1 MLKSFKLGAKM
12 LGGFT
17 LVAAIIVV
25 VGLFGL
31 RGANQLNSHLHEI
44 GEVNL
49 PSIKSLLEV
58 EIIMEEIIQVH
69 RTLMT
74 EMLSMEQRQRY
85 LSQLNDYW
93 QMLDQTWAHYMT
105 LPATIEEE
113 RLSSE
118 FERELAELRRLDQQW
133 SQLNQT
139 FQDIEILD
147 PGDLVANLQRFRG
160 DHYALEVNVAGLL
173 LNNQEFSGGEDPTAC
188 NFGRWLATFSTNN
201 RDIRSMLT
209 QMRGNHDRFHLAV
222 AQIREAMQA
231 GNQARAQRT
240 YNEVMQP
247 AARGVFDSF
256 NQLIALAGEA
266 NAMRD
271 QMTEMVLGPM
281 YQEAQEAMDVLERL
295 VAINHEIASEAVA
308 LAASDGVQVRSVA
321 IIGMAIGTILALFL
335 GFLLTRAITQ
345 PIGRVV
351 AMLNEMG
358 KGRLNNRLNMDS
370 KDEIGQMAK
379 TMDEFAD
386 NLQNGVVAGLQKLSR
401 GDLTFEGKPHDEQD
415 VIGNALVKTNND
427 LNRIV
432 GEILAATEQIAAG
445 SGQVSSSSQSLSQG
459 ATESAA
465 SLEEITSSMTE
476 MASQTK
482 LNAENSTQANQL
494 AGEARQA
501 AESGNEQMEKMMA
514 AMAEINEAG
523 QKISKIIKVID
534 EIAFQTNLL
543 ALNAAVEAARAGR
556 HGKGFAV
563 VAEEVR
569 NLAARSAKAA
579 KETAELIEGSVAKT
593 ENGTE
598 IATRTAES
606 LKEIVTA
613 ITKATDLVGEIAAA
627 SNEQAQGI
635 AQVNEG
641 LSQIDQV
648 TQTNT
653 ANAEEGAAA
662 AEELSSQADHLRGLM
677 ATFTVKG
684 GSVSRRQQRALP
696 EAPEPRPSGGG
707 QTSFKGWDSLEP
719 KAGRK
724 TKPSEVIALDDRE
737 FGRY

>member
-1 MLKSFKLGAKM
+1 MLKNFKLGAKM

-31 RGANQLNSHLHEI
+31 RGANQLNSHVHEI

-58 EIIMEEIIQVH
+58 EVSMEEIMLIH
-69 RTLMT
+69 RTMMT
-74 EMLSMEQRQRY
+74 EQIDMGQRQSY
-85 LSQLNDYW
+85 LTELSELW
-93 QMLDQTWAHYMT
+93 QRLDQTWAYFVT
-105 LPATIEEE
+105 LPANAEAM
-113 RLSSE
+113 RLRNE
-118 FERELAELRRLDQQW
+118 FERELADWRRLDEQW
-133 SQLNQT
+133 RQLNQR
-139 FQDIEILD
+139 FQAMDILD
-147 PGDLVANLQRFRG
+147 PGDLVGNLQRFRG
-160 DHYALEVNVAGLL
+160 DHYAVELNVAALL
-173 LNNQEFSGGEDPTAC
+173 LNNQDFSGGDDATAC
-188 NFGRWLATFSTNN
+188 NFGRWLATFSTSN
-201 RDIRSMLT
+201 RDIRSILT
-209 QMRGNHDRFHLAV
+209 QIRGNHDRFHLAV
-222 AQIREAMQA
+222 SQIREAMQA
-231 GNQARAQRT
+231 GNRAQAQRIF
-240 YNEVMQP
+240 EDVMRP

-256 NQLIALAGEA
+256 YQLITMAEEA
-266 NAMRD
+266 NALRD
-271 QMTEMVLGPM
+271 QMTEMVLGVM
-281 YQEAQEAMDVLERL
+281 YQEAHEAMDILDRL
-295 VAINHEIASEAVA
+295 TAINDEIAHEAMA
-308 LAASDGVQVRSVA
+308 LAASDGLQVRSVA
-321 IIGMAIGTILALFL
+321 IIGMVTGTLLAMVL
-335 GFLLTRAITQ
+335 GLLLTRAITQ
-345 PIGRVV
+345 PVGRVV
-351 AMLNEMG
+351 AMLNEMS
-358 KGRLNNRLNMDS
+358 KGRLNTRLNMDS

-386 NLQNGVVAGLQKLSR
+386 NLQNQVVSSLQKLSQ
-401 GDLTFEGKPHDEQD
+401 GDLTFETKPHDEQD
-415 VIGNALVKTNND
+415 VIGNALVKTNED

-445 SGQVSSSSQSLSQG
+445 SSQVSSSSQSLSQG

-501 AESGNEQMEKMMA
+501 AETGSQQMQKMMA

-523 QKISKIIKVID
+523 QNISKIIKVID

-593 ENGTE
+593 ANGTE
-598 IATRTAES
+598 IATQTSES

-635 AQVNEG
+635 SQVNEG

-696 EAPEPRPSGGG
+696 AAPEPRPSGGG
-707 QTSFKGWDSLEP
+707 QASFKGWDSPEP